1 MIIDLDSHLR
11 EIYFMDKVYKLE
23 GRQILGLGA
32 DNQTTFR
39 INADGSEQGNR
50 GVFQRRDVARFFLL

>member
-11 EIYFMDKVYKLE
+11 EIYFMDEVYKLE

-39 INADGSEQGNR
+39 INADGE
-50 GVFQRRDVARFFLL
+50 